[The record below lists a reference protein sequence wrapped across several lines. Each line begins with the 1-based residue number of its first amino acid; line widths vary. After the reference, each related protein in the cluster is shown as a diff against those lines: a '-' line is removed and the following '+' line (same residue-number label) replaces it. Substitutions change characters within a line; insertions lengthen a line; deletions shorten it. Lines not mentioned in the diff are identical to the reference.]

1 MKQSRVL
8 LANMPPI
15 LGRILTD
22 LVNGQ
27 PDMAVVGEVRSL
39 AELPPA
45 IASLRAEAVILTFPR
60 PAIGRAIYRAIR
72 RRHPSLTILGHLQG
86 VDRIVVWPASAAA
99 RCIDMTASGVIRAL
113 REHRTG
119 RGIPR
124 AREIH

>member
-8 LANMPPI
+8 LANIPPI
-15 LGRILTD
+15 LGRILTG

-27 PDMAVVGEVRSL
+27 PDMVVVGEVRSL

-60 PAIGRAIYRAIR
+60 PAAGRAIYRAIR
-72 RRHPSLTILGHLQG
+72 QRYPSLTFLGYVPG
-86 VDRIVVWPASAAA
+86 IDRIVVWPANGAAS
-99 RCIDMTASGVIRAL
+99 CIDMTASGVIRAL
-113 REHRTG
+113 REQRTG
-119 RGIPR
+119 RGIPQ